1 MAKMNEILFAM
12 EMDADD
18 PTVKSYVAGFPA
30 DAAEVLRQ
38 LLAEAQKKI
47 EDLEEQAEQ
56 LREEVENY
64 RQGLGEDSSQ

>member
-18 PTVKSYVAGFPA
+18 PKVKSYVAGFPA

-38 LLAEAQKKI
+38 LLTKAQRKI
-47 EDLEEQAEQ
+47 EDLEDQAEQ

-64 RQGLGEDSSQ
+64 RQGLGED